1 MAGISVNNPRNSTDV
16 LIVGGGPAG
25 LAAAL
30 ALRQRGATVTVA
42 DARKPPI
49 DKACG
54 EGLMPDSLHALAQ
67 LGVELLPSDGAAFHG
82 IRFVNHEKGRHS
94 EPHETEVATAQFPS
108 GARFG
113 SGLGV
118 GLRRQTLHARLV
130 AQAEAAG
137 VDLRW
142 QSQVQLMEDGRVL
155 VAGEV
160 HRYACLVGAD
170 GQGSRVRHWAGLDEC
185 KVLSRRFG
193 FRQHFRVDPSA
204 CWSPFVEVHWAASGQ
219 AYVSPV
225 GPGEVCVATLSS
237 NQYCRVKTLL
247 EELPQLRKR
256 LAGGTSSPTTPLDT
270 ERGSLTTTNRVARV
284 AVGSIALI
292 GDASGSVDAITGE
305 GLGIAFRQAL
315 LLAECFEIGDLER
328 YNRLHPEILRV
339 PQTMA
344 RVMLLMD
351 RSEAVRNRA
360 LHMLAA
366 EPAIFARM
374 LGVHLGSEP
383 VGRFVATSGLEVAW
397 RMMVQRQPS
406 AAPGAPA

>member
-1 MAGISVNNPRNSTDV
+1 MNSTDVSTDV

-30 ALRQRGATVTVA
+30 ALRQRGAAVTVA

-54 EGLMPDSLHALAQ
+54 EGLMPDSLRDLAL
-67 LGVELLPSDGAAFHG
+67 LGVELTPDDGVAFRG
-82 IRFVNHEKGRHS
+82 IRFVNHEKDRDG
-94 EPHETEVATAQFPS
+94 EPRETDVATAEFPS
-108 GARFG
+108 GAG
-113 SGLGV
+113 LDLGLGV
-118 GLRRQTLHARLV
+118 GLRRQALHARLV

-142 QSQVQLMEDGRVL
+142 QSQVQLKQDGRVL

-160 HRYACLVGAD
+160 HSYGCLVGAD
-170 GQGSRVRHWAGLDEC
+170 GEGSQVRRWAGLERC
-185 KVLSRRFG
+185 KILSKRFG

-204 CWSPFVEVHWAASGQ
+204 SWSPFVEVHWAASGQ
-219 AYVSPV
+219 AYITPV
-225 GPGEVCVATLSS
+225 GPDEVCVATIS
-237 NQYCRVKTLL
+237 NNKYCRVETLL
-247 EELPQLRKR
+247 EELPQLRAR
-256 LAGGTSSPTTPLDT
+256 LAGGAKTATVPRGA
-270 ERGSLTTTNRVARV
+270 ERGSLTTTRRLSRV
-284 AVGSIALI
+284 AVGCIALI
-292 GDASGSVDAITGE
+292 GDASGSADAITGE
-305 GLGIAFRQAL
+305 GMGMAFRQAL

-328 YNRLHPEILRV
+328 YNRLHPEILRL

-344 RVMLLMD
+344 QVMLLMD
-351 RSEAVRNRA
+351 RSAAFRNRA
-360 LHMLAA
+360 LRMLAA

-383 VGRFVATSGLEVAW
+383 MGRFIVTTGLEVAW
-397 RMMVQRQPS
+397 RMMVQRQAS